1 VNIAVHPAYRLRAG
15 AAPHVRIVE
24 VDAHINDPAFA
35 ETAAAQLEEL
45 LSMVRTAGRLT
56 SEGQA

>member
-1 VNIAVHPAYRLRAG
+1 
-15 AAPHVRIVE
+15 VRIVE